1 MDIINNL
8 YDNYQIKVDKNAKIS
23 NKTYKIVCDNNNCYF
38 IKKVEKELENK
49 YTFLSN
55 HGINNVIYP
64 YLNKEK
70 KFISNL
76 SNNNY
81 YITDFITN
89 NPIGEDQI
97 GSRLFNALELLHN
110 NTSIP
115 RQLSVSD
122 TKPKF
127 EEITKQLDYKLK
139 LIENYIRSLETSPIN
154 QYSYLVLENYHII
167 IKAKEE
173 LIKLQKKIISAIKNK
188 ESIEYV
194 FLHNNPKNDHLLI
207 DKGSS
212 FLTSIDMGK
221 IGIDSLDMA
230 KFYIENKH
238 LKLDLKKMIFSDN
251 YSQKQDFYYDYFC
264 FLVLFIYIKR
274 IDFTSFNLFNMEK
287 IVHNCQDID
296 DFVKNF
302 LNK

>member
-38 IKKVEKELENK
+38 IKKVKKELENK

-55 HGINNVIYP
+55 HGINNIIYP

-127 EEITKQLDYKLK
+127 EEITKQLDYKFK

-207 DKGSS
+207 NKGSS

-221 IGIDSLDMA
+221 IGIDSMDMA

-238 LKLDLKKMIFSDN
+238 LKLDLKKMIFNDN

-274 IDFTSFNLFNMEK
+274 INFTSLSMFNMEK
-287 IVHNCQDID
+287 FVHNCQDID